1 MIYFSYFPI
10 FQPASNLTFTASGPS
25 PLKSPA
31 NRISLNT
38 DGGQNSTA
46 DVSASVSH
54 VSPSPAVGTALNLL
68 SGEDH
73 TQPSVRSRL
82 MSHNSGSV
90 DTSGT
95 CSTTGG
101 STSSGVSPSTL
112 CGGSISTSSN
122 DPFACQFGCGRVC
135 SYTRKSLILN
145 TFFSRYIR

>member
-82 MSHNSGSV
+82 RSHNSGSV
-90 DTSGT
+90 DTSG
-95 CSTTGG
+95 STTSGL
-101 STSSGVSPSTL
+101 TSSGVSPSTS

-122 DPFACQFGCGRVC
+122 DPFAC
-135 SYTRKSLILN
+135 
-145 TFFSRYIR
+145 